1 MVDPCHRGALEDRG
15 RLPRPADRADRPS
28 AGDIREGKGDMSPDV
43 GILMPVGVTFEAL
56 TNIDFWTSVG
66 VLAGIYAIVALG
78 LQVNTGFTGIVNF
91 GAAGFMAVG
100 AYSMAILVLDAGVSF
115 WLSLPLAMLITMLFG
130 ALVGL
135 PSLRLR
141 ADYFAIATIAMAEVV
156 RLFAQNARDLTGGN
170 QGLFCA
176 DDDPSNCYANSWRD
190 VSDSIN
196 GFVENFWSDPATLFP
211 LLLVIWAT
219 VAIATVALVYL
230 QKTPWGRV
238 LRAIREDE
246 DAARALG
253 KNTLLFK
260 LQSLAIAALLGATGG
275 FFLAINLATL
285 HPIDFEPLITFFAF
299 SVLVLA
305 GLANYKGVF
314 VGAILFWFVIEG
326 TRFIELPDPPFTET
340 RIAALRLAITGLLLI
355 GLMAFRPQGLF
366 GKRQEM
372 VLGE

>member
-1 MVDPCHRGALEDRG
+1 MTLDPAT
-15 RLPRPADRADRPS
+15 
-28 AGDIREGKGDMSPDV
+28 
-43 GILMPVGVTFEAL
+43 LMPVGVSFEAI
-56 TNIDFWTSVG
+56 TDIDFWISVG

-91 GAAGFMAVG
+91 GAAAFMAVG
-100 AYSMAILVLDAGVSF
+100 AYSMAILVLEVGISF

-141 ADYFAIATIAMAEVV
+141 ADYFAIATIAMAEMV
-156 RLFAQNARDLTGGN
+156 RLFAQNARGLTGGN

-196 GFVENFWSDPATLFP
+196 GFVENFWSDPSSLFP
-211 LLLVIWAT
+211 LLLVIWVT
-219 VAIATVALVYL
+219 VGIATIALVYL

-260 LQSLAIAALLGATGG
+260 LQSLAISALLGAIGG
-275 FFLAINLATL
+275 FFLALNLATL

-299 SVLVLA
+299 SVLVLG
-305 GLANYKGVF
+305 GLANYKGVA
-314 VGAILFWFVIEG
+314 VGAVLFWFVIEG
-326 TRFIELPDPPFTET
+326 TRFIDLPDPPFTET

-366 GKRQEM
+366 GNRQEM